1 MREELELFAH
11 NLNVYMNKYGL
22 NQLELAEKLGKSTS
36 IVNDWCHA
44 KKFPRLSTLDEM
56 TKLFNCKRSDLL
68 ERYTTEE
75 SIKASEIEN
84 EINDYMTKLN
94 ADGLEHLLQYFKD
107 LNPKFFKGG
116 EENVQ

>member
-22 NQLELAEKLGKSTS
+22 SQLELAEKLGKSTS

-56 TKLFNCKRSDLL
+56 TKLFGCKRSDLL
-68 ERYTTEE
+68 EKYTTEE
-75 SIKASEIEN
+75 AIKQSEREN
-84 EINDYMTKLN
+84 RLMKYLQKLN
-94 ADGLEHLLQYFKD
+94 PDGYENLLRYLED
-107 LNPKFFKGG
+107 LNPKFFKDGD
-116 EENVQ
+116 EDVQ

>member
-75 SIKASEIEN
+75 TIKASEIEN
-84 EINDYMTKLN
+84 EINGYIAKLN
-94 ADGLEHLLQYFKD
+94 GPGREHLLRYFQD
-107 LNPKFFKGG
+107 MNPKFFKGG
-116 EENVQ
+116 EEDVQ